1 MKLSRFIKD
10 LYFSN
15 PESFGFDC
23 KKGFSEDSV
32 WFSVIKQ
39 NITEFK
45 FEYETDKKDIPRDEE
60 YKEKIYKFFKEYTDY
75 WYISLK

>member
-32 WFSVIKQ
+32 WFSVIKP

-45 FEYETDKKDIPRDEE
+45 FEYETDKNLSKEERQQYYKDYLQVSANYLILCR
-60 YKEKIYKFFKEYTDY
+60 
-75 WYISLK
+75 